1 MTYRPQGTFPLTTFG
16 SVNIKS
22 GHNNIV
28 AVSATIVTAKDGLSS
43 LMPDARNC
51 LFSYEN
57 AGLKMH
63 KNYSKSNC
71 LFECF
76 FLSAQE
82 TMKRRHNN
90 NTCIPW
96 FFPKSGEINSFSCLF
111 LVLIKFDVIELTKNS
126 TKKIKHCKS

>member
-1 MTYRPQGTFPLTTFG
+1 
-16 SVNIKS
+16 
-22 GHNNIV
+22 
-28 AVSATIVTAKDGLSS
+28 
-43 LMPDARNC
+43 MPDARNC

-63 KNYSKSNC
+63 KNYSQSNC

-90 NTCIPW
+90 TICIPW
-96 FFPKSGEINSFSCLF
+96 FFPKSGKINSFICLF
-111 LVLIKFDVIELTKNS
+111 LVLIKFDVIVLTKTVLKNLNIV
-126 TKKIKHCKS
+126 KVNEYIKAKIFRF